1 MPDRIDW
8 TTVDQHVTAYAGA
21 QPRYEAFAKYI
32 DALVSEHCDELIHTT
47 EHRAKNVD
55 SFAKKAHK
63 LKDDGS
69 IRYPAPLSDITDM
82 CGVRVIVFVR
92 EFVDIVCQKIG
103 EILRVEDMEDV
114 GDRVYSQG
122 KFGYQSKHMLI
133 RLGPDREKLFENRG
147 YEGMICEIQV
157 RTILQ
162 HAWAEMEHNIQYK
175 SDQEIPLDLKKR
187 FSALAGLLE
196 IADREFQRIQQDSEA
211 LKNTVKAELINDLT
225 QQGLE
230 EKQNAPDNGTPAGE
244 QSVAVRDL
252 VNKRRYAEAIA
263 IYSSKIAQEPQ
274 SNTLYI
280 GRAKSRFLDGDVRG
294 ALADLDEA
302 DRLKANTEITRRL
315 RAIIE
320 RGDDPGTALRT
331 LRNDQFSEGLK
342 RAADALEAGDGVRA
356 FEEYSLLEASSYNR
370 AFSLFGK
377 AMCCTMERDTNGA
390 RGLLEGLELR
400 PSTPMAIN
408 ICALRWVLCILD
420 GRDSAGDEHAL
431 ATAME
436 NMPTYSFGISPLKP
450 FLAGIGKRGFAEA
463 AAIKA
468 VFARIGAA

>member
-114 GDRVYSQG
+114 GDRV
-122 KFGYQSKHMLI
+122 
-133 RLGPDREKLFENRG
+133 